1 MLKDSAHRVLE
12 SHCISCHGPE
22 KQKGDLRLD
31 DFESIDPV
39 DLQVL
44 FARMSEVVQFREM
57 PPEES
62 EQPSED
68 ERRTL
73 LQWLHEQLHGE
84 PAKALGEKLRRF
96 EYGNVVSHTDL
107 FSGEY
112 EKLPGYTLN
121 RRWLISEYIFNDK
134 INRLLNYVPKRAIYG
149 VTNCLLYTSPS
160 PRD

>member
-1 MLKDSAHRVLE
+1 MNLYRRTVGKLPAGCLYLLLSCNFAWSAKINSSSVVPSVVLKDSAYQVLD

-73 LQWLHEQLHGE
+73 LRWLHEQLHGE
-84 PAKALGEKLRRF
+84 PAKALGEKLWRF
-96 EYGNVVSHTDL
+96 EY
-107 FSGEY
+107 
-112 EKLPGYTLN
+112 
-121 RRWLISEYIFNDK
+121 
-134 INRLLNYVPKRAIYG
+134 
-149 VTNCLLYTSPS
+149 
-160 PRD
+160 